1 MKNTDII
8 VRKASQGE
16 ELLVFE
22 IFSRIQKEE
31 FPWVSAPMS
40 FEDFKL
46 SIEGE
51 DIYAALIGEKIIG
64 FVSVWRQ
71 DSFIHNLFVK
81 KQFRRAG
88 AGKALLEYAI
98 KELGGK
104 AFLKCVVENKDA
116 LRFYADGG
124 WKKISSGESKDGVY
138 FLMSYGEKL

>member
-1 MKNTDII
+1 
-8 VRKASQGE
+8 
-16 ELLVFE
+16 
-22 IFSRIQKEE
+22 
-31 FPWVSAPMS
+31 MS

-104 AFLKCVVENKDA
+104 AFLKCASENKDA
-116 LRFYADGG
+116 LRFYTDSG